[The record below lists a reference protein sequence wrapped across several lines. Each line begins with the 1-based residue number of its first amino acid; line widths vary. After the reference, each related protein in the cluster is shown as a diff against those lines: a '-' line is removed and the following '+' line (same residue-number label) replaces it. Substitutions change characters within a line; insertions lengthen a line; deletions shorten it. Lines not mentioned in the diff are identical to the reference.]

1 MDSGA
6 RRRARGPAVVGV
18 VAGPHEHAEQ
28 LRAVGSGRLRRHLL
42 LQGGELVLAGL
53 DGVLPVPG
61 GPEDALVDVLRTPAE
76 PLDLSPE
83 LVEPRDRARLRRHA
97 TLGEELVVLLAQLA
111 DELAAVAAVAEAGAV
126 DRRGGAAERPDPV
139 LEVGGFRHRLLHE
152 PLVRLRLGGALVE
165 VIDVVCHQLERPLHL
180 PILHAVALVEGGHG
194 GGDEIVPVVGHH
206 RPEELREALG
216 VREVP
221 PELVKG
227 DEELGLFRRALRG
240 DEADAE
246 PVEVARRRDVAVV
259 EGEVP
264 VGRGGRRDERVAAE
278 LGAHVAD
285 HDGEGQ
291 DDRLHLDVLALEAW
305 EREVDRLALHIGED
319 VVAEGEDAVDQP
331 PVGHDEHLVR
341 RSAGEGDLTPR
352 GHSLRRLQRR
362 LEGVAHGGE
371 GRIVEGLVLL
381 RHDVTR
387 PSTLRRRVL
396 CMERDR

>member
-1 MDSGA
+1 M
-6 RRRARGPAVVGV
+6 VGV

-97 TLGEELVVLLAQLA
+97 TLREERLVQLPQLAEELR
-111 DELAAVAAVAEAGAV
+111 AVAAVAEAGGV
-126 DRRGGAAERPDPV
+126 DRRRGAAERSDSA

-165 VIDVVCHQLERPLHL
+165 VIDVARQEVERTRHL
-180 PILHAVALVEGGHG
+180 LLVHAVALVEGSHG
-194 GGDEIVPVVGHH
+194 GGDELEPVVGHH

-221 PELVKG
+221 PEPG
-227 DEELGLFRRALRG
+227 ERDEGLGLFRLALRG

-264 VGRGGRRDERVAAE
+264 VGRGGRRNERIAAE
-278 LGAHVAD
+278 LSVHVAD
-285 HDGEGQ
+285 HHGEGRG
-291 DDRLHLDVLALEAW
+291 DRLHLDVAALEAG
-305 EREVDRLALHIGED
+305 EHEVDRLALRIGED
-319 VVAEGEDAVDQP
+319 VVAEGEDAIDQP
-331 PVGHDEHLVR
+331 PVGHGDHLVR

-352 GHSLRRLQRR
+352 GHSLRHLQRR
-362 LEGVAHGGE
+362 QEGVVQGGE
-371 GRIVEGLVLL
+371 GRIVDDQPVLL
-381 RHDVTR
+381 RRHDVTR